1 MQNGLEVTERDFFQ
15 EPFTDNEI
23 RTLATMVGTEN
34 IFAPRS
40 PCLRKMGLADKE
52 LSDDAMVNL
61 MLQEPKLVRRPMLK
75 VGDKLWV
82 GGSNAAVEA
91 AIIEAK

>member
-1 MQNGLEVTERDFFQ
+1 MLQLCQRDRLFF
-15 EPFTDNEI
+15 ESMS
-23 RTLATMVGTEN
+23 LS
-34 IFAPRS
+34 RS
-40 PCLRKMGLADKE
+40 PLQRKCDLADKE
-52 LSDDAMVNL
+52 QSDDAMVKL
-61 MLQEPKLVRRPMLK
+61 MRQEPKLVRRPLLK